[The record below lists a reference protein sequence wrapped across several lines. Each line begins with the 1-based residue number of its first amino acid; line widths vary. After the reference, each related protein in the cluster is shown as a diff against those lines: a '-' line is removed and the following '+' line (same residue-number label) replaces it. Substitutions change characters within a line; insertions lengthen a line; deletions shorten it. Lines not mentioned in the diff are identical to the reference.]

1 MCVHVP
7 SWVVCVYYKQSLI
20 ICFRYI
26 GADYKCCGGFGL
38 GSGEIVFESLRCL
51 GSESSLF
58 HCPRANSTCS
68 HSNDVGL
75 SCQGSC
81 FSMNLNIINW

>member
-1 MCVHVP
+1 ML
-7 SWVVCVYYKQSLI
+7 WWFWTQ
-20 ICFRYI
+20 
-26 GADYKCCGGFGL
+26 

-81 FSMNLNIINW
+81 FSMNGISLIAKTLSCQTSSLKDCCVTDRVCTIKVIPNV